1 MDLEDAKQ
9 RQALQNDERDLFA
22 AVVALGEESQEY
34 DLEQDT
40 YVTAFKRSEQW
51 KEALNAIRKW
61 VLCTVPRLAPIEGT
75 RRLECI

>member
-1 MDLEDAKQ
+1 MDLEDVKQ

-51 KEALNAIRKW
+51 REALNAIRK
-61 VLCTVPRLAPIEGT
+61 
-75 RRLECI
+75 